1 MIRQASNNAIEIPIR
16 VNGLNHYFGSG
27 DARTQALFDNTLDIR
42 RGEIV
47 IMTGPSGSGKTTL
60 LTLIGTL
67 RTVQDGSLNI
77 LGEELNGMS
86 QAGLTQIRK
95 KIGFI
100 FQAHNLFGSLTA
112 FQNVRMSTELAGMS
126 GSEVRPK
133 IEQMLTRLGLGERV
147 HYKPKSLS
155 GGQKQRVAIARGLIH
170 NPRIVLADE
179 PTAALDEESGREA
192 VTLLREMA
200 DREGCTVLIVTHD
213 NRILDVAD
221 RIINMVAGRIKNDSD
236 IRQTERVCEFLRKT
250 EFFAD
255 LTPRTLAEL
264 ANNIEVRQYSA
275 GESIVTQGEEGHEF
289 FMVTEGRVAVTKTE
303 NGALKPV
310 TQLNAGSYFGEVA
323 LIKDQPR
330 NANVTAIEP
339 TTCYVLER
347 HEFRSVVDSSDSFES
362 ELRKALFERN

>member
-1 MIRQASNNAIEIPIR
+1 MIRNTNEDAVIR
-16 VNGLNHYFGSG
+16 VHGLNHFFGSG
-27 DARTQALFDNTLDIR
+27 DAKTQALFDNTLKIR

-86 QAGLTQIRK
+86 QYGLTQVRK

-112 FQNVRMSTELAGMS
+112 FQNVRMATELVGMQ
-126 GSEVRPK
+126 GSEVKPK
-133 IEQMLTRLGLGERV
+133 IEQMLTRLGLDERIY
-147 HYKPKSLS
+147 YKPKSLS

-192 VTLLREMA
+192 VTLFREMA

-236 IRQTERVCEFLRKT
+236 VRQTEQICEFLRKT
-250 EFFAD
+250 EFFTD

-264 ANNIEVRQYSA
+264 ANNIEIREYS
-275 GESIVTQGEEGHEF
+275 GGDRIVTQGDEGREF
-289 FMVTEGRVAVTKTE
+289 FMITDGRVDITRLEAE
-303 NGALKPV
+303 REQPV
-310 TQLNAGSYFGEVA
+310 TQLGTGAYFGEVA

-330 NANVTAIEP
+330 NANVTAIED
-339 TTCYVLER
+339 TTCYVLDRE
-347 HEFRSVVDSSDSFES
+347 EFRNVVDSSDSFES